1 MIFENFGIFV
11 SDVIKDEELTDK
23 QKESVISFKLENMKT
38 PSTSLIDA
46 LSDLDELDYGTY
58 GKLSAYMFSNR
69 PRKHSKRSLNEPR
82 CFHNGRPCVR
92 CNKLADYFNKK
103 DIKISLPKQH
113 AYSKCP
119 LYCNLCKSKFGCE
132 NIECHL
138 IFSCNYCSK
147 DYCNHPTERCS
158 IRKS

>member
-58 GKLSAYMFSNR
+58 VNCRHICSVIVL
-69 PRKHSKRSLNEPR
+69 
-82 CFHNGRPCVR
+82 
-92 CNKLADYFNKK
+92 
-103 DIKISLPKQH
+103 
-113 AYSKCP
+113 
-119 LYCNLCKSKFGCE
+119 E
-132 NIECHL
+132 NILKDHL
-138 IFSCNYCSK
+138 TNLVVFI
-147 DYCNHPTERCS
+147 T
-158 IRKS
+158 